1 MIRTKIKWLD
11 PVTQDALLFCF
22 VPVLGITYLKTQNK
36 AYLFFTILLMII
48 AVVYAMYIVK
58 SGDGLLLENSFTG
71 KVKIKPEEGCMP
83 DELQQLPARADGIN
97 TGIHPG
103 KVYKLRSGTNV
114 YIDSSGE
121 VRCYSLF
128 STWVNPGWITKDKVG
143 NDECWHA
150 LF

>member
-11 PVTQDALLFCF
+11 PLTQDALLAILAIAFFIYGFKTGSKNIVIFSIILFCISGSY
-22 VPVLGITYLKTQNK
+22 LIYIITKGK
-36 AYLFFTILLMII
+36 
-48 AVVYAMYIVK
+48 
-58 SGDGLLLENSFTG
+58 GLILENAYG
-71 KVKIKPEEGCMP
+71 GPVKIKPEEGCMP
-83 DELQQLPARADGIN
+83 DDLQQLPARADGIN

-121 VRCYSLF
+121 VRCYSLI
-128 STWVNPGWITKDKVG
+128 SAWVNPGWITKDKVG

>member
-11 PVTQDALLFCF
+11 PVTQNAIISAASMVCL
-22 VPVLGITYLKTQNK
+22 IIATKQQNK
-36 AYLFFTILLMII
+36 HWYFITLLLILVVVIYAYF
-48 AVVYAMYIVK
+48 IVK
-58 SGDGLLLENSFTG
+58 HNEGLLLENHFSG
-71 KVKIKPEEGCMP
+71 PVKIKPEEGCNAE
-83 DELQQLPARADGIN
+83 ELKELPARADGIN

-121 VRCYSLF
+121 VRCYSLI
-128 STWVNPGWITKDKVG
+128 SAWVNPGWITKDKVG
-143 NDECWHA
+143 NDECWLA